1 MGWVGIKDNL
11 LNFDMK
17 KVNLWSDDSSIYKK
31 IYLGQIFLKIA
42 EWSDFLIA
50 DQYFQPRSRRFYT
63 STFGLEKPSISRKLS
78 LAGSKEHFK

>member
-1 MGWVGIKDNL
+1 
-11 LNFDMK
+11 MK
-17 KVNLWSDDSSIYKK
+17 KVNLWSETDDSSIYKK

-63 STFGLEKPSISRKLS
+63 STFGLEKPSISRTRETVTIIFIPKKVAFS
-78 LAGSKEHFK
+78 RI